1 MQTSNHEKA
10 QFHPTKHQHFDVC
23 WETRGKRHDILQI
36 VASKAMCEA
45 NSASRRMNPDNE
57 ASYHGGFVPYLCC
70 SSLTTFQALNWWS
83 SGPFHLQIGVG
94 KLSCLVKL
102 GGWTGFFFSRKGFN
116 CLRKGVP
123 DIALMGKPFHLRIL
137 CVFRSISL
145 AVRSA
150 ANLRIL

>member
-45 NSASRRMNPDNE
+45 NSASRRMNPDKE

-94 KLSCLVKL
+94 KLSCLIKSLVVEQDS
-102 GGWTGFFFSRKGFN
+102 FSRKGFN

-123 DIALMGKPFHLRIL
+123 DIALMSKPFHLSL
-137 CVFRSISL
+137 YVFRSISL
-145 AVRSA
+145 AVRST